1 MSIIKINNL
10 VKSYRKDDTKISIIN
25 DLTIQFDKNK
35 IYAITGE
42 SGVGKTTFLLC
53 ISSLCDIDKGIININ
68 DKNVNELTDDE
79 ISLIRNKEIGIV
91 FQEYNLLP
99 NLTAIENVLVPLLIN
114 NNVDFNT
121 KQEKCMECLKY
132 VGLSKQKNNF
142 IFELSGGQK
151 QRLAIARALVN
162 DPSVILAD
170 EPTGNLDKKN
180 KKIIIDLFR
189 KIADE
194 GKCVIIVTHDDE
206 ILEYVDEVYELKEGK
221 LIRNEK

>member
-1 MSIIKINNL
+1 M
-10 VKSYRKDDTKISIIN
+10 
-25 DLTIQFDKNK
+25 
-35 IYAITGE
+35 
-42 SGVGKTTFLLC
+42 
-53 ISSLCDIDKGIININ
+53 
-68 DKNVNELTDDE
+68 
-79 ISLIRNKEIGIV
+79 
-91 FQEYNLLP
+91 LP

-132 VGLSKQKNNF
+132 VGLFKQKNNF

-221 LIRNEK
+221 LIKNEK